1 MQERHG
7 DARLPVTRRMLWLL
21 AAGVLLGGEGGAAL
35 AQSQSAGEAVER
47 VGLGQVNWT
56 TGWINATGVGV
67 PPAEGGPGAR
77 LKAERAGYV
86 VALRNLLE
94 IVKGVRVD
102 GESMT
107 DAYLVKNDVIRTQV
121 SGFIQGAQIVKTV
134 PHPDGSVEVT
144 VKMPVWG
151 RESLVS
157 ALLNEKAMQS
167 YTLPSEADTKQ
178 GYTGI
183 VIDARGMGVNP
194 ACFPQILDETGAVVY
209 GPGTADRTA
218 TEKNGLVQYRA
229 LPQGAKLSALFGE
242 EAAIIRPVQR
252 APLAREGRRPLK
264 IKGLKNSGRLKANV
278 IISVED
284 AKRIRGDAQL
294 GGVLKRSRVVI
305 ITDPLIGGLEGR
317 RPLSDRL
324 VAATPAGASS

>member
-1 MQERHG
+1 
-7 DARLPVTRRMLWLL
+7 MLWLL
-21 AAGVLLGGEGGAAL
+21 AAGVLLAGESGVAL
-35 AQSQSAGEAVER
+35 AQSHMAGEAVER

-56 TGWINATGVGV
+56 TGWIKATGVGV
-67 PPAEGGPGAR
+67 APADGGPGAR

-102 GESMT
+102 GESVT

-134 PHPDGSVEVT
+134 AHPDGTVDVT

-151 RESLVS
+151 SESLVS

-167 YTLPSEADTKQ
+167 YTLSPEADTKQ

-194 ACFPQILDETGAVVY
+194 ACFPEVLDETGVVVY
-209 GPGTADRTA
+209 GPGTVDRTA
-218 TEKNGLVQYRA
+218 AEKNGLW
-229 LPQGAKLSALFGE
+229 LPCLPE
-242 EAAIIRPVQR
+242 PR
-252 APLAREGRRPLK
+252 REGRPVAIFPWDHGRAARILEVGSWSRTLLVRSANEVPLP
-264 IKGLKNSGRLKANV
+264 
-278 IISVED
+278 
-284 AKRIRGDAQL
+284 
-294 GGVLKRSRVVI
+294 RS
-305 ITDPLIGGLEGR
+305 T
-317 RPLSDRL
+317 
-324 VAATPAGASS
+324 T

>member
-1 MQERHG
+1 VQSGRGHTPLV
-7 DARLPVTRRMLWLL
+7 AARRMLWILAVAALL
-21 AAGVLLGGEGGAAL
+21 TGGSGAAV
-35 AQSQSAGEAVER
+35 AQSQAAGEAVER

-56 TGWINATGVGV
+56 TGWIHATGVGL

-102 GESMT
+102 AESVT
-107 DAYLVKNDVIRTQV
+107 DAYLAKNDVIRTQV
-121 SGFIQGAQIVKTV
+121 SGFIRGARLVKTV
-134 PHPDGSVEVT
+134 AQADGSVEVT

-151 RESLVS
+151 SGSLVS
-157 ALLNEKAMQS
+157 ALLNEKVMQS
-167 YTLPSEADTKQ
+167 QALAPETDTKE

-194 ACFPQILDETGAVVY
+194 ACFPEILDESGAAVY
-209 GPGTADRTA
+209 GPGTVDRGTA
-218 TEKNGLVQYRA
+218 EKHGLVQYRA
-229 LPQGAKLSALFGE
+229 LPAGVTLSSVFGE
-242 EAAIIRPVQR
+242 GASIIRPVQR

-264 IKGLKNSGRLKANV
+264 IKGLKSTGRLKANV

-284 AKRIRGDAQL
+284 AKKIREDAQL

-305 ITDPLIGGLEGR
+305 VTDPLIGGMEGR
-317 RPLSDRL
+317 HPRSDMHL
-324 VAATPAGASS
+324 AAVPAGTLA

>member
-1 MQERHG
+1 MQEPHG
-7 DARLPVTRRMLWLL
+7 DTRLPVTRRMLWLL
-21 AAGVLLGGEGGAAL
+21 AAGVLLAGESGVAL
-35 AQSQSAGEAVER
+35 AQSHMAGEAVER

-56 TGWINATGVGV
+56 TGWIKATGVGV
-67 PPAEGGPGAR
+67 PPADGGPGAR

-102 GESMT
+102 GESVT

-134 PHPDGSVEVT
+134 AHPDGTVEVT

-151 RESLVS
+151 SESLVS

-167 YTLPSEADTKQ
+167 YTLSPEADTKQ

-194 ACFPQILDETGAVVY
+194 ACFPEVLDETGAVVY

-218 TEKNGLVQYRA
+218 AEKHGLVQYRA
-229 LPQGAKLSALFGE
+229 LPEGVKLSSVFGE
-242 EAAIIRPVQR
+242 QASIIRPVQR
-252 APLAREGRRPLK
+252 APLPREGRRPLK

-284 AKRIRGDAQL
+284 AKKIRGDAQL

-305 ITDPLIGGLEGR
+305 VTDPLIGGMEGR
-317 RPLSDRL
+317 SPLSDRL
-324 VAATPAGASS
+324 MAAMPAGASS

>member
-1 MQERHG
+1 
-7 DARLPVTRRMLWLL
+7 MLSLL
-21 AAGVLLGGEGGAAL
+21 AAGVLLAGESGVAL
-35 AQSQSAGEAVER
+35 AQSHMAGEAVER

-56 TGWINATGVGV
+56 TGWIKATGVGV
-67 PPAEGGPGAR
+67 PPADGGPGAR

-102 GESMT
+102 GESVT

-121 SGFIQGAQIVKTV
+121 SGFIQGAQIIKTV
-134 PHPDGSVEVT
+134 AHPDGTVEVT

-151 RESLVS
+151 SESLVS
-157 ALLNEKAMQS
+157 ALLNEK
-167 YTLPSEADTKQ
+167 E

-194 ACFPQILDETGAVVY
+194 ACFPEVLDETGAVVY
-209 GPGTADRTA
+209 GPGTVDRTA
-218 TEKNGLVQYRA
+218 AEKNGLVQYRA
-229 LPQGAKLSALFGE
+229 LPEGVKLSSVFGE
-242 EAAIIRPVQR
+242 QASIIRPVQR
-252 APLAREGRRPLK
+252 ASLPREGRRPLR

-284 AKRIRGDAQL
+284 ANKIRGDAQL

-305 ITDPLIGGLEGR
+305 
-317 RPLSDRL
+317 
-324 VAATPAGASS
+324 V

>member
-1 MQERHG
+1 MQEGRG
-7 DARLPVTRRMLWLL
+7 CTRLPVARRMLWLL
-21 AAGVLLGGEGGAAL
+21 AVAVFSGGESGIAL
-35 AQSQSAGEAVER
+35 AQSHTAGEAVER

-67 PPAEGGPGAR
+67 PPADGGPGAR

-102 GESMT
+102 AESVT
-107 DAYLVKNDVIRTQV
+107 DAYLVKNEVIKTQV
-121 SGFIQGAQIVKTV
+121 SGFIQGARIVKTV
-134 PHPDGSVEVT
+134 AQPDGSVEVT

-151 RESLVS
+151 SGSLVS
-157 ALLNEKAMQS
+157 ALLIEKSMQS
-167 YTLPSEADTKQ
+167 HTLPPETDTKQ

-194 ACFPQILDETGAVVY
+194 ACFPEILDETGTVVY
-209 GPGTADRTA
+209 GPGTADRSA

-229 LPQGAKLSALFGE
+229 LPEGVKLSSVFGE
-242 EAAIIRPVQR
+242 QATIIRPVQR
-252 APLAREGRRPLK
+252 APIPREGRRPLR
-264 IKGLKNSGRLKANV
+264 IKGLNKAGRLKANV

-284 AKRIRGDAQL
+284 ARKIREDVQL

-305 ITDPLIGGLEGR
+305 VTDPLIGGMEGR
-317 RPLSDRL
+317 SPRSDRRL
-324 VAATPAGASS
+324 ARMPAGISA